1 MIVTYKWL
9 SDFVDLQG
17 ISPKQVADTFTSI
30 GYEVDEMRELSKG
43 MERVVVG
50 KIEKLS
56 RHPNADKLQ
65 VCQINI
71 GQKKPVQILTAATNV
86 FEGAIVPVALDG
98 ANLPNGK
105 IIKTSNM
112 RGLESQGM
120 LRAKNFALLTQFMRV
135 RWLMA

>member
-71 GQKKPVQILTAATNV
+71 GQKKPVQI
-86 FEGAIVPVALDG
+86 
-98 ANLPNGK
+98 
-105 IIKTSNM
+105 
-112 RGLESQGM
+112 
-120 LRAKNFALLTQFMRV
+120 
-135 RWLMA
+135 